1 VENLKNEQQKQEI
14 EKKKEYLKSYLPK
27 QKAAERIGE
36 DIERFRQ
43 AKMYPSIS
51 YDGLPHGNE
60 HHDLSDYIVALE
72 NLISKL
78 MKARYER
85 VQVYT
90 NILNQIEL
98 MQDETEKELLKFRY
112 LRGLQWDDICIELG
126 FEWAQVHRIHKKA
139 LEHFNC
145 E

>member
-1 VENLKNEQQKQEI
+1 MNEQQKQEI

-27 QKAAERIGE
+27 QKAAERISE

-43 AKMYPSIS
+43 AKMYPSVS

-72 NLISKL
+72 NLINKL
-78 MKARYER
+78 VKARYER

-139 LEHFNC
+139 LEHFSY

>member
-1 VENLKNEQQKQEI
+1 MKNEQQKQEI

-139 LEHFNC
+139 LEHFNY